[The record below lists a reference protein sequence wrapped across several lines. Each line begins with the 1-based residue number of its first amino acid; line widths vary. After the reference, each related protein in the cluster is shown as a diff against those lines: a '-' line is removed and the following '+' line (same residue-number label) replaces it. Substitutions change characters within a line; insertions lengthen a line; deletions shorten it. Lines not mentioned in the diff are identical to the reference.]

1 MARDLVTGTVG
12 ELSPPGTETG
22 PTHSR
27 GSPAGDVG
35 GSVGHV
41 LPITFFRL
49 TTSKWFRNFD

>member
-22 PTHSR
+22 PTRSR

-35 GSVGHV
+35 GSVGHDLSYHV
-41 LPITFFRL
+41 FSTYNIKMV
-49 TTSKWFRNFD
+49 S